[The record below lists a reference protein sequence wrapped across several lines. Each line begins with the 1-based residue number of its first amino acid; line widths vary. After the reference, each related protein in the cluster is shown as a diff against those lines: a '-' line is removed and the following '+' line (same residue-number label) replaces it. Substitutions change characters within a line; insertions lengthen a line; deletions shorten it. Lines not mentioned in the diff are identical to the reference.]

1 MKGGS
6 SFYSCVILCACV
18 FSPAVHALSLGSVDI
33 HSFLNQALSFSI
45 PIDKSPAEH
54 WQAEDILVSL
64 ADADTYHQQGLAYP
78 WDLGEISLK
87 AQDDAEGQLVI
98 LGRSKKVVRDLVV
111 ALLIRVEWPKGSIQ
125 KEYTALIDVNGVT
138 NIVSEPVQS
147 PQREPAAIQLTVQKE
162 GDAQSVE
169 VQPFSGEAISLAGA
183 PGEDIERLALLE
195 PAPLA
200 LDPPPAAALEEPA
213 TRVTPASSTGTQAR
227 PSSFPSQ
234 EPIYLYKV
242 ESGDIISLL
251 AQRFRGDVELP
262 LHRYIHAI
270 NDENIDQYP
279 QGMAELSIGQL
290 IRIPN
295 PGHVVEAYTHS
306 QRELLNPEENVS
318 HHRYRVRYG
327 DSLFLIAQ
335 AFKPTG
341 VDTEA
346 FTRTLIADNPDV
358 LSVHNTALR
367 PRVELRIPNANYTQT
382 AALPEP
388 VVEAVPLPIEDIQS
402 SVPPSSETPLPALE
416 PLEGS
421 VDVDAPI
428 FPESVST
435 DALLAPQTPLALE
448 PRRALNP
455 RLKANL
461 RAIEEYVGSD
471 EKNLVYEVIQTN
483 NRLPLLY
490 EQVIRLNQQISTL
503 QLDVAEL
510 QVNNKQLQ
518 KQLDQ
523 AQIQQLNH
531 TASQRLQWFLLFMV
545 VLLLA
550 LCAAMYGYIRKL
562 AQRLDFKAS
571 PTPLNDAVT
580 PVPQTA
586 QVTEQPEE
594 KPRTA
599 RIKKLLPSKS
609 KKQAAGPVVVG
620 EQDYSKYDISKSN
633 YDYSQAYDVGALE
646 EKMKTGENAFEQTPA
661 TVEFETYAENL
672 NTVKQL
678 INAQDFIA
686 AEALLDKLLA
696 ADSSQFDNWLVRLE
710 LQLKTH
716 KRQEAD
722 ALYTQLQQMFVEPE
736 QLAALENVKFPAQ
749 VLSPQEC
756 AEVSQSKASDHP
768 MPDADKLYEVR
779 VYLSYSHLDMAEMS
793 LNNLLKVNPLFP
805 ETLLLKLEWLLAK
818 GQKAEF
824 IQLQHELQRR
834 RSELS
839 EAEQSSFDK
848 LCAEAAF
855 DSDEDATVFDDSTQL
870 LGQFDPDEDSANMTA
885 LLDEGFDLD
894 DLEEIEEDSV
904 IEAEND
910 DEKEFLAA
918 IQEQMESYS
927 KEQTEHTSDDS
938 AAKDEGK
945 PGIPDDIRIFD

>member
-1 MKGGS
+1 MKRNS
-6 SFYSCVILCACV
+6 SFFSCIILCACAYM
-18 FSPAVHALSLGSVDI
+18 PAAHALSLGSVDI
-33 HSFLNQALSFSI
+33 QSFLNQPLSFSI
-45 PIDKSPAEH
+45 PLDKSSSEH

-78 WDLGEISLK
+78 WSLGEITLT
-87 AQDDAEGQLVI
+87 AEDGTEGQLVI
-98 LGRSKKVVRDLVV
+98 SGRSKKIVRDLVV
-111 ALLIRVEWPKGSIQ
+111 ALLVRVEWPKGSIQ

-138 NIVSEPVQS
+138 NLAPIRIEPEQV
-147 PQREPAAIQLTVQKE
+147 EPAAIQLVVQQG
-162 GDAQSVE
+162 GDAKSVT
-169 VQPFSGEAISLAGA
+169 VQPFSGEASVLATVD
-183 PGEDIERLALLE
+183 EEIERVELLE
-195 PAPLA
+195 EWPEPVPTATPVEESLHPIS
-200 LDPPPAAALEEPA
+200 PPVIQAVLEPKY
-213 TRVTPASSTGTQAR
+213 SGY
-227 PSSFPSQ
+227 PSQ
-234 EPIYLYKV
+234 DPVYLYKV
-242 ESGDIISLL
+242 ERGDIISLL

-270 NDENIDQYP
+270 NDENSDQYP
-279 QGMAELSIGQL
+279 KGMAELSIGEL
-290 IRIPN
+290 IRIPKPN
-295 PGHVVEAYTHS
+295 DVAAAYTHS
-306 QRELLNPEENVS
+306 KRELLNPEENTS

-335 AFKPTG
+335 AFKPKGT
-341 VDTEA
+341 DTEA
-346 FTRTLIADNPDV
+346 FMQTLIAENPEV
-358 LSVHNTALR
+358 LSVDKQSLR
-367 PRVELRIPNANYTQT
+367 PRLELRIPNANYIEKTLELADAPVEEAPEQT
-382 AALPEP
+382 LSAEESIEAEVIEPIIEASPVLADLPFPETLNTTEFLP
-388 VVEAVPLPIEDIQS
+388 VDSPLP
-402 SVPPSSETPLPALE
+402 
-416 PLEGS
+416 
-421 VDVDAPI
+421 
-428 FPESVST
+428 
-435 DALLAPQTPLALE
+435 LE
-448 PRRALNP
+448 PRRSLNP

-503 QLDVAEL
+503 QLDMAEL

-523 AQIQQLNH
+523 ARLQQLNNG
-531 TASQRLQWFLLFMV
+531 ASQRLQWFLLLMV
-545 VLLLA
+545 VLLLVI
-550 LCAAMYGYIRKL
+550 CAAMYGYIRKL
-562 AQRLDFKAS
+562 AQGMDFKAKT
-571 PTPLNDAVT
+571 TPLNEVVT
-580 PVPQTA
+580 PVQEVE
-586 QVTEQPEE
+586 QVKRQVEE
-594 KPRTA
+594 KPRTP
-599 RIKKLLPSKS
+599 RIKNLLPSKP
-609 KKQAAGPVVVG
+609 KKEAAEPVVVG

-686 AEALLDKLLA
+686 AEVLLNKLLA
-696 ADSSQFDNWLVRLE
+696 ADSSRFDNWLARLE
-710 LQLKTH
+710 LQVKTN

-722 ALYTQLQQMFVEPE
+722 ALYTQLQKMFVEPE

-756 AEVSQSKASDHP
+756 AEVSLPKASDHP

-793 LNNLLKVNPLFP
+793 INNLLKVNPLFP
-805 ETLLLKLEWLLAK
+805 ETLLLKLEWLVAK

-824 IQLQHELQRR
+824 IQLQHELEQR

-839 EAEQSSFDK
+839 EAEQCSFDK
-848 LCAEAAF
+848 LCAESEF
-855 DSDEDATVFDDSTQL
+855 SHEEEATIFDDSTQVL
-870 LGQFDPDEDSANMTA
+870 SQFDADEDNTNLTA

-894 DLEEIEEDSV
+894 ELEEIEEDSL

-918 IQEQMESYS
+918 IQEQMESYTS
-927 KEQTEHTSDDS
+927 EETENHSEPT
-938 AAKDEGK
+938 AKDEDK
-945 PGIPDDIRIFD
+945 PAIPDDIRIFD